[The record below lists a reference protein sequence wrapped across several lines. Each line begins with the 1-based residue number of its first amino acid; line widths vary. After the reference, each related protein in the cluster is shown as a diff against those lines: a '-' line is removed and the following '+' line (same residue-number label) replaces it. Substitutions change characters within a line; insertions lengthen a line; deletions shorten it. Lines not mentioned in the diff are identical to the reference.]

1 MLKMAARYSNATIVI
16 LQQLYGDTVVDT
28 DGYGSVRRS
37 CRYSGADLTDLGSLG
52 GSFLFL
58 IGQVL
63 VWKIYA
69 MQLDKRSIF
78 TCQSCRVQLELTNRP
93 A

>member
-1 MLKMAARYSNATIVI
+1 MAARYSNATIVI

-52 GSFLFL
+52 GSFLFFDWPSPCMEDL
-58 IGQVL
+58 RNAIG
-63 VWKIYA
+63 
-69 MQLDKRSIF
+69 
-78 TCQSCRVQLELTNRP
+78 
-93 A
+93 